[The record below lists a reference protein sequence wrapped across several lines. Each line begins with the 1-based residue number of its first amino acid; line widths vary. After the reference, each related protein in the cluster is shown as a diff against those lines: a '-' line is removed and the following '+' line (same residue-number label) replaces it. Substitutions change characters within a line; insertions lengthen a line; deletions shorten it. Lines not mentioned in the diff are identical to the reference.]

1 VDTEESL
8 QRARRIEEDEPGQPQ
23 ETIGHHTVAIAEIE
37 DATALFG
44 KDYFPYGV
52 EQSRKDI
59 QALCDEQY
67 AQGLVSQQVD
77 AAIAFPDSRHR

>member
-1 VDTEESL
+1 MSL
-8 QRARRIEEDEPGQPQ
+8 DARYWDRDFETRPWAWIEAWQAQ
-23 ETIGHHTVAIAEIE
+23 H
-37 DATALFG
+37 TALFG

-77 AAIAFPDSRHR
+77 AAIAFPEFEAQMSKGTAG